1 MNRILLRGLVLA
13 MVALQAPAAIAS
25 EDEFAID
32 ARFRAKLI
40 KVKVRVAALERL
52 QPTLDE
58 ELDSASCG
66 SQNIGNIDTGG
77 NPAATPREV
86 FVFAPNAINIV
97 SGRGCR

>member
-1 MNRILLRGLVLA
+1 MNKILLRGLVLA
-13 MVALQAPAAIAS
+13 LAALQDPAAIAS

-32 ARFRAKLI
+32 TRFRAKLI

-52 QPTLDE
+52 QPTPAE

-77 NPAATPREV
+77 NPVAAPREV

-97 SGRGCR
+97 SGSGCR